1 VAVTAL
7 FALAS
12 LSVGYTMG
20 WLTRGVFVSG
30 RAHREVELAGC
41 PHCRLIY
48 VSPKRNVCPECGATL
63 HFQYVLSGDRI
74 DAK

>member
-1 VAVTAL
+1 MITL
-7 FALAS
+7 LALAA
-12 LSVGYTMG
+12 LTAGFYTG
-20 WLTRGVFVSG
+20 WRARGMVENG

-41 PHCRLIY
+41 KACRLIY
-48 VSPKRNVCPECGATL
+48 VSPKRKVCTECGAPL